1 MKILSEKEEL
11 GIGSTDGCVR
21 GYRDS
26 KAKKKNKPKPKAVKM
41 WGQLEQSAS
50 LSFDRQNFVNIF
62 ISSY

>member
-21 GYRDS
+21 EYRT
-26 KAKKKNKPKPKAVKM
+26 ARQKKKKTEKM

-50 LSFDRQNFVNIF
+50 LRFDRQNFVNIF
-62 ISSY
+62 ISSC

>member
-1 MKILSEKEEL
+1 MKILSEKEEEL

-21 GYRDS
+21 RYRDS
-26 KAKKKNKPKPKAVKM
+26 KAKKKKNTEKM

-50 LSFDRQNFVNIF
+50 LRFDRQNFVNIF